1 MECVVYFR
9 VVLIYEGIWILILEG
24 VKNILVLW

>member
-1 MECVVYFR
+1 MERVIYLR
-9 VVLIYEGIWILILEG
+9 VVLIYEGTWILILEG

>member
-1 MECVVYFR
+1 MERVVYFR
-9 VVLIYEGIWILILEG
+9 VVLIYEGTWILILEG